1 MSSHSIM
8 FILSIL
14 SKKMLNNNFLRWAA
28 AIFGVF
34 LVVSLLGFRQY
45 VNVLSGTGAIEASHL
60 FFGLAYLLSYAAA
73 VILAPIL
80 LLAAL
85 FAYVIRRL
93 H

>member
-1 MSSHSIM
+1 
-8 FILSIL
+8 
-14 SKKMLNNNFLRWAA
+14 MLKNNFLRGAA

-34 LVVSLLGFRQY
+34 LVLSLLGFRQY

-60 FFGLAYLLSYAAA
+60 FFGLAYLLSYIAA

-85 FAYVIRRL
+85 FSSAMRMLSRRMRQ
-93 H
+93 

>member
-1 MSSHSIM
+1 MRMQDM
-8 FILSIL
+8 F
-14 SKKMLNNNFLRWAA
+14 KNNFLRWAA
-28 AIFGVF
+28 ALFGVF
-34 LVVSLLGFRQY
+34 LVLSLLGFRQY

-85 FAYVIRRL
+85 LAYMMRMLFRRIRQ
-93 H
+93 

>member
-1 MSSHSIM
+1 
-8 FILSIL
+8 
-14 SKKMLNNNFLRWAA
+14 MLKNTLLRWAA

-34 LVVSLLGFRQY
+34 LVLSLLGFRQY
-45 VNVLSGTGAIEASHL
+45 ANVLSGTGAIEASHL

-85 FAYVIRRL
+85 FAHALQRL
-93 H
+93 RHK